1 MVHHLNLHM
10 NQHMVHHLNL
20 HMDHHLKLPQNQHM
34 VHHLNLHM
42 DHHLKHLPLHMAHH
56 QRLLPLS
63 LSPSTRPLHLHTRHQ
78 KHLRHLRHLQ
88 PLLRDMVHHV
98 SPQKLINPDQDPPRL
113 QHPCTCQLPKLTTNP
128 QSSFTR
134 ECDHQSMSTSSN
146 LREHLPLPL
155 PRGMAHLQL
164 SQTLHME
171 HPKTKTSLLPSLKT
185 PMVQVQLSNPHMD
198 YHLQLKQTLPM
209 EHPKTKTSRLV
220 SLSRPHMLKPSP
232 TLFRKRLPDPYP
244 CQKGLVNQV

>member
-1 MVHHLNLHM
+1 
-10 NQHMVHHLNL
+10 
-20 HMDHHLKLPQNQHM
+20 MDHHLKLPQNPHM
-34 VHHLNLHM
+34 A
-42 DHHLKHLPLHMAHH
+42 HHLKHLPLHMAHH

-164 SQTLHME
+164 NQTLHME
-171 HPKTKTSLLPSLKT
+171 PPKTKTSLLPSLKT
-185 PMVQVQLSNPHMD
+185 PMVQVQLSNPHMNRNLKLPQNPHMAHHLLPLLLLLPLLTA
-198 YHLQLKQTLPM
+198 HLQLKQTLPM